1 MEKFKYVRL
10 DDSYTESI
18 WKIEEM
24 CFKDPWSVVSIRSE
38 LDNENAFY
46 IGVTDVEKNILIGY
60 AGFRI
65 IIDEIEVMR
74 VAVLPEYRRNGLA
87 AKMIKK
93 LESEWL
99 DYNIVYACL
108 EVREHNV
115 AARKLYESLGFVPE
129 FIRKGYYSDGENAV
143 LMKKTY

>member
-74 VAVLPEYRRNGLA
+74 RSKFVTNEKRR
-87 AKMIKK
+87 K
-93 LESEWL
+93 
-99 DYNIVYACL
+99 
-108 EVREHNV
+108 
-115 AARKLYESLGFVPE
+115 
-129 FIRKGYYSDGENAV
+129 IRKNRHKSNN
-143 LMKKTY
+143 K